1 MRTVQRYVSTER
13 KPFCAILPATKM
25 VTVLIFALFGPQP
38 LGGSS
43 KRATMGCLLRVWGLE
58 TALRVARR
66 PELGRRRAFLG
77 CVRSVPRCR
86 HIRNVP
92 NCWRG
97 CLPWQAPPP
106 DVGSLRCRLLV
117 GAQLVRLE
125 SERIDECV
133 GGRLDGCRLRIV
145 DVILGVYG
153 QVLLDG
159 IVDQVE
165 VLSHASGR

>member
-1 MRTVQRYVSTER
+1 MQRRTSGHSYTTSAR
-13 KPFCAILPATKM
+13 ATG
-25 VTVLIFALFGPQP
+25 AG
-38 LGGSS
+38 S
-43 KRATMGCLLRVWGLE
+43 KRVILGCLLRVWAWKQRSGWRG
-58 TALRVARR
+58 AQNSVA
-66 PELGRRRAFLG
+66 RRAFLG

-92 NCWRG
+92 NCRRG

-117 GAQLVRLE
+117 AAQLVWLE